1 MDSTDALFVPR
12 WNKYCVHQPFAK
24 QAAFLVLEQTGCE
37 EALYG
42 GAVGGGKSDTLLTA
56 AAQYV
61 DVQGYAALLMRRT
74 FADLMKPDCL
84 IPRSLEWWG
93 GSDARWNSST
103 HSWTFPSGAKIA
115 FGYCDTDMDVYQ
127 YQSSAFQF
135 IGFDELTQFS
145 QRQYTYLFS
154 RLRRPTA
161 GPVSQV
167 PLRMRAGS
175 NPGGV
180 GHEWVKQRFVDPG
193 LPGAVFIPAGLADN
207 AHLDG
212 AEYVKK
218 LAHLDPV
225 TRAQLLRGDWSVRN
239 PGSIFRREWFG
250 VPQPSIAQAGVLI
263 RVRFWD
269 LAASVSDTAKYTAGV
284 RMAVTNEGKT
294 WIEHVVRGRW
304 TAGARDDVIAQTA
317 AADPPGTLV
326 RIEQEPG
333 SGGLA
338 QIDTLKRRLYGYSVS
353 EDKVSGDKGTRAGPF
368 ASHAE
373 AGHILMTRGQWN
385 GPYLD
390 ELEAFQVP
398 VKPDHIVDQV
408 DASSGAYN
416 FIAAW
421 LEAQH
426 IQFVPER
433 AAGWETVAAEDDPYE
448 KKDPLAGWRPRSPF

>member
-1 MDSTDALFVPR
+1 MALDLPEAMTPR
-12 WNKYCVHQPFAK
+12 WTPYCIQQPTAK
-24 QAAFLVLEQTGCE
+24 QAAFLVLERAGVE

-42 GAVGGGKSDTLLTA
+42 GAAGGGKSSALLDA

-61 DVQGYAALLMRRT
+61 DVPGYSALLLRRT
-74 FADLMKPDCL
+74 FADLTKPDAL

-93 GSDARWNSST
+93 GTDARWNSTT
-103 HSWTFPSGAKIA
+103 HTWTFPSGATIS
-115 FGYCDTDMDVYQ
+115 FGYCDTEADIYQ
-127 YQSSAFQF
+127 YQGAAYQF

-145 QRQYTYLFS
+145 EKQYRYLFS
-154 RLRRPTA
+154 RLRRLEGA
-161 GPVSQV
+161 EV
-167 PLRMRAGS
+167 PLRMRAAS

-180 GHEWVKQRFVDPG
+180 GHEWVKARFVTPG
-193 LPGAVFIPAGLADN
+193 VRGAVFIPASLDDN
-207 AHLDG
+207 PHLDR
-212 AEYVKK
+212 AAYVASLNK
-218 LAHLDPV
+218 LDPT
-225 TRAQLLRGDWSVRN
+225 TRAQLLSGDWTARN

-250 VPQPSIAQAGVLI
+250 TPQDGIAPSGVLI

-269 LAASVSDTAKYTAGV
+269 LAASVSDSAKYTAGV

-294 WIEHVVRGRW
+294 WLEHVVRGRW

-317 AADPPGTLV
+317 GADPDGTLI

-373 AGHILMTRGQWN
+373 AGHIVLSRGQWN
-385 GPYLD
+385 GAYLD
-390 ELEAFQVP
+390 ELEAFKVP
-398 VKPDHIVDQV
+398 VKQEDIVDQV

-416 FIAAW
+416 FIAKW
-421 LEAQH
+421 LEMQK
-426 IQFVPER
+426 IEFTPER
-433 AAGWETVAAEDDPYE
+433 SADGWEEVRPEYDPPE
-448 KKDPLAGWRPRSPF
+448 DPLAAYRPHRL